1 MAVAADKASRF
12 GGGEREIRI
21 SKPVLLR
28 AAFPRFLALGDTARF
43 GAVLHNQ
50 LKDKGTAIVTMRS
63 LDPALLEVVGDAKR
77 TLPDGGRRAPAR
89 SASTCARAPSAG
101 PASR

>member
-12 GGGEREIRI
+12 GSGEREIRI

-50 LKDKGTAIVTMRS
+50 LKDKGTAIVTMRAS
-63 LDPALLEVVGDAKR
+63 IL
-77 TLPDGGRRAPAR
+77 R
-89 SASTCARAPSAG
+89 SSKSWVTRSG
-101 PASR
+101 PCP